1 MSKTTKRYSL
11 KETSYRFLFEQDE
24 EGEDAADEVFGDD
37 EEADAEDTEG
47 EGAGE
52 AEGDDA
58 EKDVSVSPE
67 EEYELSD
74 SIDQELD
81 VLLVDFEQ
89 EARKSAAVND
99 ETSLEEAVYKKLFES
114 AAEDIDLRNFAS
126 NVARLVKNYQNLID
140 WQSVILNKAESFVNN
155 HYGEDTAK
163 VLLDILQDEYDI
175 AKKEE
180 KFEEPETPIAIG
192 ARGEGAG
199 ECLTA
204 GLSARA
210 D

>member
-37 EEADAEDTEG
+37 EEADAEDTED

-52 AEGDDA
+52 AEDEDE

-67 EEYELSD
+67 DQYELSD

-89 EARKSAAVND
+89 EARKSAAVNV

-192 ARGEGAG
+192 ARGEGG
-199 ECLTA
+199 
-204 GLSARA
+204 G
-210 D
+210 

>member
-37 EEADAEDTEG
+37 EEADAE
-47 EGAGE
+47 GAGE
-52 AEGDDA
+52 AAGDDA

-126 NVARLVKNYQNLID
+126 
-140 WQSVILNKAESFVNN
+140 
-155 HYGEDTAK
+155 K

-192 ARGEGAG
+192 ARGEGG
-199 ECLTA
+199 
-204 GLSARA
+204 G
-210 D
+210 

>member
-37 EEADAEDTEG
+37 EEADAEDTED

-52 AEGDDA
+52 AEDEDE

-67 EEYELSD
+67 DQYELSD

-89 EARKSAAVND
+89 EARKSAAVNV
-99 ETSLEEAVYKKLFES
+99 ETSLEESVYKKLFES

-126 NVARLVKNYQNLID
+126 NIARLVKNYQNLID

-192 ARGEGAG
+192 ARGEGG
-199 ECLTA
+199 
-204 GLSARA
+204 G
-210 D
+210 

>member
-1 MSKTTKRYSL
+1 MSRTTKRYSL

-52 AEGDDA
+52 AEGEDEDE

-67 EEYELSD
+67 DQYELSD

-89 EARKSAAVND
+89 EARKSAAVNV

-192 ARGEGAG
+192 ARGEGG
-199 ECLTA
+199 
-204 GLSARA
+204 G
-210 D
+210 

>member
-192 ARGEGAG
+192 ARGEGG
-199 ECLTA
+199 
-204 GLSARA
+204 G
-210 D
+210 

>member
-52 AEGDDA
+52 AAGDDA

-192 ARGEGAG
+192 ARGEGG
-199 ECLTA
+199 
-204 GLSARA
+204 G
-210 D
+210 

>member
-1 MSKTTKRYSL
+1 MSRTTKRYSL

-52 AEGDDA
+52 AAGDDA

-192 ARGEGAG
+192 ARGEGG
-199 ECLTA
+199 
-204 GLSARA
+204 G
-210 D
+210 